1 MGPGGGQRSLPVLSL
16 ALPFA
21 CWLDDLYNTH
31 TIAGMRLLR
40 RRRSRFAATNAQI
53 PVQSWAQ
60 LQPCRTWNLFLAG
73 IFSGSRNKFLNS
85 FFLLSYPWFG
95 GAFWGV
101 FAPLINGTAV
111 GTRVVSVANMWI
123 CVVFGLKECNFARKK
138 KMFQVSF
145 IAKIWKA
152 SIISQQEVR
161 RRNCGDV
168 DLGYL
173 CVCLCMCARLW
184 ASQIIHTQ
192 LHWINFT
199 DWKKNLGA
207 IANVFVIFGKHCWC
221 VWVEK
226 ELRARE

>member
-1 MGPGGGQRSLPVLSL
+1 M
-16 ALPFA
+16 ALCA
-21 CWLDDLYNTH
+21 
-31 TIAGMRLLR
+31 
-40 RRRSRFAATNAQI
+40 
-53 PVQSWAQ
+53 
-60 LQPCRTWNLFLAG
+60 
-73 IFSGSRNKFLNS
+73 
-85 FFLLSYPWFG
+85 
-95 GAFWGV
+95 
-101 FAPLINGTAV
+101 
-111 GTRVVSVANMWI
+111 
-123 CVVFGLKECNFARKK
+123 KK
-138 KMFQVSF
+138 KFQVSF

-207 IANVFVIFGKHCWC
+207 IASVFVIFGKHCWC
-221 VWVEK
+221 VCCESGKGVACERIIYWCVCVCVCMIMILAFWTNRSLRWILCSMIVLRSFRFYAN
-226 ELRARE
+226 ELSLLNLFWSGSLGQILVNSYF